1 MKKKFIIPALAAAFV
16 LSSVGSVLAAPHDP
30 QKIKSVDFI
39 GMDVPKTDQ
48 EKNDL
53 MYSKASVEVTYV
65 DGSKKTLPLSYETLF
80 RPGDVINGKTA
91 GITMNA
97 NGEIMTKADGAPYV
111 STAPDMNS
119 LMKVPGL
126 PENTY
131 YMISHFESM
140 PKNQNGLENPGTMSL
155 SKVKMDPATGKL
167 TVVDIKAIDFSAVH
181 GIWKPCAG
189 LLTPWNTHL
198 GSEETD
204 PDARAHEANPSKSPV
219 TNFMKNYYND
229 PTMIGNP
236 YYYGH
241 VPEVTVNA
249 NGDTSVVK
257 HYSMGRMAFERV
269 NVMPDNRTVIYG
281 VDSNPGGF
289 FMYVADKAQDLSAGT
304 LYVAKWIQTSIDN
317 GGTANLEWIKLGHAS
332 DAEIQQMAET
342 KKFSD
347 IFDVTDDAVKGKA
360 EGYTLVKTPANGKK
374 VEWLKLKPGME
385 KAAAFLES
393 HRYAAYIGAT
403 VEFNKMEGLDFN
415 EKDNKAYLAISYQE
429 NTMLADPTAP
439 ADDIQLPKISAGGV
453 YELSFQPNR
462 KTKDGEKIDS
472 HYVPVSM
479 AGLVMGEDLA
489 APDADGNTANVDKIA
504 NPDNLVY
511 SPKMRTLFIAEDSDK
526 HENNYTWA
534 YNVDTKKLSRI
545 LSVPGGGEST
555 GLQMI
560 DNLDGFT
567 YLMNSSQN
575 PGYVGYIAGLPSLD
589 VDNKEKSNK

>member
-1 MKKKFIIPALAAAFV
+1 MKKYLIPTLAASFL
-16 LSSVGSVLAAPHDP
+16 LSSVGSILAAPAQP
-30 QKIKSVDFI
+30 QKIKSVEFI
-39 GMDVPKTDQ
+39 GMDAPKTDD
-48 EKNDL
+48 EKNNL

-65 DGSKKTLPLSYETLF
+65 NGSKKTLPLSYETLF
-80 RPGDVINGKTA
+80 RPGDVINGNTA
-91 GITMNA
+91 GVTINA
-97 NGEIMTKADGAPYV
+97 NGQIMTKADGTPYT

-126 PENTY
+126 PANTY
-131 YMISHFESM
+131 YLISHYESM

-155 SKVKMDPATGKL
+155 STVKMDPETGEL
-167 TVVDIKAIDFSAVH
+167 TVVDIKPIDFSSVH

-204 PDARAHEANPSKSPV
+204 PDARAHEANPKTSSV
-219 TNFMKNYYND
+219 TKYMQNYYND
-229 PTMIGNP
+229 PTIVGNP

-269 NVMPDNRTVIYG
+269 KVMPDNRTVIYG
-281 VDSNPGGF
+281 IDSNPGGF
-289 FMYVADKAQDLSAGT
+289 FMYVADKEKDLSAGT
-304 LYVAKWIQTSIDN
+304 LYAAKWIQTGTDN
-317 GGTANLEWIKLGHAS
+317 GGSANLEWIKLGHAT
-332 DAEIQQMAET
+332 DAEIQKMADT
-342 KKFSD
+342 LKFSD
-347 IFDVTDDAVKGKA
+347 IFDVTDDAVKGQA
-360 EGYTLVKTPANGKK
+360 EGYTPVKTPANGKK
-374 VEWLKLKPGME
+374 VEWLKVKLGME
-385 KAAAFLES
+385 KAAAFLET
-393 HRYAAYIGAT
+393 HRYAAYVGAT

-415 EKDNKAYLAISYQE
+415 EKDNKAYVAISYQE
-429 NTMLADPTAP
+429 NTMLAEPTAP

-453 YELSFQPNR
+453 YEISFKPNR
-462 KTKDGEKIDS
+462 KTNDGGKIDS

-479 AGLVMGEDLA
+479 AGLVMGEDLVT
-489 APDADGNTANVDKIA
+489 PDQDGNTANVDKIA
-504 NPDNLVY
+504 NPDNIVY
-511 SPKMRTLFIAEDSDK
+511 SQEMRTLFIAEDSDH

-555 GLQMI
+555 GLQMVE
-560 DNLDGFT
+560 NLDGHT

-589 VDNKEKSNK
+589 VDNK

>member
-1 MKKKFIIPALAAAFV
+1 MKKKFIIPALAASFV

-48 EKNDL
+48 EKNNL

-91 GITMNA
+91 GTTMNA
-97 NGEIMTKADGAPYV
+97 NGEIMTKADGTPYV

-131 YMISHFESM
+131 YMISHYESM

-155 SKVKMDPATGKL
+155 SRVKMDPATGKL
-167 TVVDIKAIDFSAVH
+167 TVVDIKPIDFSAVH

-229 PTMIGNP
+229 PTLIGNP

-241 VPEVTVNA
+241 VPEVTVNV

-269 NVMPDNRTVIYG
+269 KVMPDNRTVIYG

-304 LYVAKWIQTSIDN
+304 LYAAKWIQTSVDN

-347 IFDVTDDAVKGKA
+347 IFDVTDDAVKGKS
-360 EGYTLVKTPANGKK
+360 EGYTPVKTPANGKK
-374 VEWLKLKPGME
+374 VEWLKLKSGME

-393 HRYAAYIGAT
+393 HRYAAYVGAT

-429 NTMLADPTAP
+429 NTMLAEPAAP

-462 KTKDGEKIDS
+462 KTKDGEKMDS

-489 APDADGNTANVDKIA
+489 APDADGNIANADKIA

-589 VDNKEKSNK
+589 GDNREKNDK